1 MYTETNIEI
10 KINNRTARITRILYN
25 LGLYEC
31 YDLNNRQFFI
41 DGNAIIEL
49 NGTKVRAFDQAVLDY
64 CETMA
69 AIDKFL

>member
-31 YDLNNRQFFI
+31 YDLNNHQFFI